1 MLQDMLDFC
10 RKTKANLGISGVE
23 RLGYFSGVTRPV
35 EKVGIAECD
44 VPRARLHL
52 LGYISQNGLD
62 RHDKKAAIVDRYN
75 RAVAAGVQTA
85 PAGLDISGRVADL
98 LLPADSGRAGGR
110 TKRGADRTLLADQ
123 GADAALKAVSLRLC
137 FPAGGWR
144 NQYR

>member
-10 RKTKANLGISGVE
+10 RKTEANLGISGVE

-85 PAGLDISGRVADL
+85 PAGLDISGRVGGS
-98 LLPADSGRAGGR
+98 LLPADSFSCFVLIPSGRLGGFSR
-110 TKRGADRTLLADQ
+110 YIMG
-123 GADAALKAVSLRLC
+123 VSVQR
-137 FPAGGWR
+137 R
-144 NQYR
+144 